1 MTGSAATPTTPFTPA
16 ELPDRPG
23 IRVLPSPPG
32 TAVPSPGAPWTL
44 EAAWEASADQGA
56 GRAVGR
62 GDAVGLASVDVV
74 IPVYNEE
81 AQLASS
87 ILKLQ
92 AYLADQLP
100 IPWRVVI
107 ADNASTDGTWEI
119 AHALSESLPGVT
131 ALHLDQKGR
140 GLALR
145 TAWLA
150 SEAKVVSYM
159 DVDLSTNLR
168 CFLPLLA
175 PLLSGHSELAIGSRL
190 LPGSRIRRQPRR
202 EILSRGYN
210 VLVHLAFRTR
220 FSDAQCGFKAMTRS
234 AAQRLL
240 PLVRDESW
248 FFDTEL
254 LLLAERLGYRIF
266 EVPVDWIED
275 LDSRVDI
282 PRTAMGDLRGLWRVR
297 RQSWAHPLTPP
308 EEET

>member
-1 MTGSAATPTTPFTPA
+1 MPGSAVTPTTPFPPA
-16 ELPDRPG
+16 ELPDRPD

-32 TAVPSPGAPWTL
+32 TAVPRAPWTL
-44 EAAWEASADQGA
+44 EAAWEASGA
-56 GRAVGR
+56 GRALGG
-62 GDAVGLASVDVV
+62 GDTVGLASVDVV
-74 IPVYNEE
+74 VPVYNEE

-92 AYLADQLP
+92 AYLTDQLP

-107 ADNASTDGTWEI
+107 ADNASTDATWEI

-150 SEAKVVSYM
+150 SEAKLVSYM

-175 PLLSGHSELAIGSRL
+175 PLLCGHSELAIGSRL

-210 VLVHLAFRTR
+210 ALVHLAFRTR

-282 PRTAMGDLRGLWRVR
+282 PRTALDDLRGLWRVWS
-297 RQSWAHPLTPP
+297 QPTPAEREP
-308 EEET
+308 

>member
-1 MTGSAATPTTPFTPA
+1 MTRSAATPTTPFPPA
-16 ELPDRPG
+16 EPPDRPG
-23 IRVLPSPPG
+23 IRVLPSPPSAAEP
-32 TAVPSPGAPWTL
+32 TPGAPWTL
-44 EAAWEASADQGA
+44 ETAWEASADKAA
-56 GRAVGR
+56 GRAVGG

-92 AYLADQLP
+92 AYLTDQLP
-100 IPWRVVI
+100 VPWRVVI
-107 ADNASTDGTWEI
+107 ADNASTDATWEI

-145 TAWLA
+145 TAWMA

-190 LPGSRIRRQPRR
+190 LPGSRIRRRPRR

-210 VLVHLAFRTR
+210 VLVHVAFRTR
-220 FSDAQCGFKAMTRS
+220 FSDAQCGFKAMTRR
-234 AAQRLL
+234 AAQSLL

-282 PRTAMGDLRGLWRVR
+282 PRTALEDLRGLWRVR
-297 RQSWAHPLTPP
+297 RQSWAHPPTPD
-308 EEET
+308 EEKP

>member
-1 MTGSAATPTTPFTPA
+1 MTGSAVTPTTAFPPA

-92 AYLADQLP
+92 AYLTDQLP

-107 ADNASTDGTWEI
+107 ADNASTDATWEI
-119 AHALSESLPGVT
+119 AHALSVSLPGVT
-131 ALHLDQKGR
+131 ALHLEQKGR

-202 EILSRGYN
+202 EVLSRGYN

-220 FSDAQCGFKAMTRS
+220 FSDAQCGFKAMTRN

-282 PRTAMGDLRGLWRVR
+282 SRTALDDLRGLWRVR
-297 RQSWAHPLTPP
+297 RQSWGHPPAP
-308 EEET
+308 AEDEA

>member
-1 MTGSAATPTTPFTPA
+1 
-16 ELPDRPG
+16 
-23 IRVLPSPPG
+23 
-32 TAVPSPGAPWTL
+32 
-44 EAAWEASADQGA
+44 
-56 GRAVGR
+56 
-62 GDAVGLASVDVV
+62 
-74 IPVYNEE
+74 
-81 AQLASS
+81 
-87 ILKLQ
+87 
-92 AYLADQLP
+92 
-100 IPWRVVI
+100 
-107 ADNASTDGTWEI
+107 
-119 AHALSESLPGVT
+119 
-131 ALHLDQKGR
+131 
-140 GLALR
+140 
-145 TAWLA
+145 
-150 SEAKVVSYM
+150 M

-210 VLVHLAFRTR
+210 ALVHLAFRAG

-254 LLLAERLGYRIF
+254 LLLAERMGYRIF

-282 PRTAMGDLRGLWRVR
+282 PRTALEDLRGLWRVR
-297 RQSWAHPLTPP
+297 RQSWHIRRREPRKDVENAAVDL
-308 EEET
+308 

>member
-1 MTGSAATPTTPFTPA
+1 MTRSAATPTTPFPPA

-23 IRVLPSPPG
+23 IRVLPSAPS
-32 TAVPSPGAPWTL
+32 TAVPTPGAPWTL
-44 EAAWEASADQGA
+44 EAAREASADKAA
-56 GRAVGR
+56 GRAVGG

-87 ILKLQ
+87 ILKLH
-92 AYLADQLP
+92 AYLTDRLP

-107 ADNASTDGTWEI
+107 ADNASTDATWEI
-119 AHALSESLPGVT
+119 AHALSVSLPGVT
-131 ALHLDQKGR
+131 ALHLEQKGR
-140 GLALR
+140 GRALR

-150 SEAKVVSYM
+150 SEAEVVSYM

-220 FSDAQCGFKAMTRS
+220 FSDAQCGFKAMTRN

-282 PRTAMGDLRGLWRVR
+282 PRTALDDLRGLWRVR
-297 RQSWAHPLTPP
+297 RQSWGHPPP
-308 EEET
+308 AEDEL

>member
-1 MTGSAATPTTPFTPA
+1 
-16 ELPDRPG
+16 
-23 IRVLPSPPG
+23 
-32 TAVPSPGAPWTL
+32 VPSRVAPWTL
-44 EAAWEASADQGA
+44 EAVWEASADQRA
-56 GRAVGR
+56 GRALG
-62 GDAVGLASVDVV
+62 GGAVAALASVDVV

-81 AQLASS
+81 AQLESS

-92 AYLADQLP
+92 AYLTDHLP
-100 IPWRVVI
+100 IPWRILI
-107 ADNASTDGTWEI
+107 ADNASTDATWEI
-119 AHALSESLPGVT
+119 GQALSESLPGVT
-131 ALHLDQKGR
+131 ALHLDHKGR

-150 SEAKVVSYM
+150 SEAEVVSYM

-210 VLVHLAFRTR
+210 ALVHLGFRAR

-282 PRTAMGDLRGLWRVR
+282 PRTALEDLRGLWRVR
-297 RQSWAHPLTPP
+297 RQSWAHPPTPA
-308 EEET
+308 EEEP